1 MFLQEASENLQYL
14 REYVSV
20 LQDVEPRREDL
31 ERLYI
36 SAHTLSGTSA
46 SYGFP
51 RFSEIAGKLAH
62 VFQYALNAPLGN
74 DLHGPLTEF
83 LSDGI
88 SLLETDLLEI
98 SDTGKENVDD
108 IAVFKERERFA
119 FPAETP
125 TSNFSQP
132 QPAELLAG
140 DDIDESAVAAP
151 TGSYFDAL
159 PLDEEVP
166 DEILEFFQPEAEEH
180 LQVVSDC
187 LISLEGNNNPVEI
200 NKLFRAIHTVK
211 GSASQVGLKRLGA
224 IAHRIED
231 LIGRLRDG
239 QIEPTPAVVDLCLES
254 VDVLKKCLHRQ
265 WADESQMRAG
275 VDSLLARVAEFA
287 PEEGEEAER
296 AAEPV
301 HAESTAELPQA
312 TPAEASFSVK
322 KQTGK
327 AV

>member
-98 SDTGKENVDD
+98 SDTGKENVDH
-108 IAVFKERERFA
+108 IAVFKERYRFA

-125 TSNFSQP
+125 PSNFSRR

-151 TGSYFDAL
+151 T
-159 PLDEEVP
+159 
-166 DEILEFFQPEAEEH
+166 
-180 LQVVSDC
+180 
-187 LISLEGNNNPVEI
+187 
-200 NKLFRAIHTVK
+200 
-211 GSASQVGLKRLGA
+211 
-224 IAHRIED
+224 
-231 LIGRLRDG
+231 
-239 QIEPTPAVVDLCLES
+239 
-254 VDVLKKCLHRQ
+254 
-265 WADESQMRAG
+265 
-275 VDSLLARVAEFA
+275 
-287 PEEGEEAER
+287 
-296 AAEPV
+296 
-301 HAESTAELPQA
+301 
-312 TPAEASFSVK
+312 
-322 KQTGK
+322 
-327 AV
+327 